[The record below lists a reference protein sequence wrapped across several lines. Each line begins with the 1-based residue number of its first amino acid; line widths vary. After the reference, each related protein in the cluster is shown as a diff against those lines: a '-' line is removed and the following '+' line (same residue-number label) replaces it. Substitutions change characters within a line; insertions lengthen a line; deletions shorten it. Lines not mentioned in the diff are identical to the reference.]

1 MVRLL
6 LSLKKP
12 YLKAGSSLVTGI
24 QEGINNTFIKNL
36 IKQVDY
42 LLKKDQEV
50 VIISSGAVAKGMHEL
65 GIEERPASLHLL
77 QACAAVGQRGLIQIY
92 QNALDKY
99 NYKTAKSFINEKFKN
114 LIKNNKALIPSPN
127 KDISFFEDNDV

>member
-1 MVRLL
+1 MDK
-6 LSLKKP
+6 SKKWVI
-12 YLKAGSSLVTGI
+12 KAGSSLVTGI

-65 GIEERPASLHLL
+65 GIKERPASLHLL

-92 QNALDKY
+92 QDALDKF
-99 NYKTAKSFINEKFKN
+99 NYKTAQV
-114 LIKNNKALIPSPN
+114 LISHD
-127 KDISFFEDNDV
+127 DISNRVRYLNAKNAIEALLNL